1 MVAYFLRHA
10 DAEPRVTNDHERKL
24 TPKGLEQAEKVGKF
38 IVRCGLLP
46 EIILTSP
53 VVRARQTARIAA
65 EKLGDTEF
73 SEVDWLA
80 CGMTAE
86 TCLMELKA
94 HQGKASALLVGHE
107 PDFSETI
114 AAILGLGDAAAIK
127 LRKASLTGVEL
138 LDFQVGQ
145 GQLQFLVPSRLM

>member
-10 DAEPRVTNDHERKL
+10 DAEPRTTSDHERKL

-38 IVRCGLLP
+38 LVRCGLLP

-53 VVRARQTARIAA
+53 VVRARQTARIVA
-65 EKLGDTEF
+65 EKLGDADV

-80 CGMTAE
+80 CGMAAE
-86 TCLMELKA
+86 TCFMELKA
-94 HQGKASALLVGHE
+94 RQGTASVLLVGHE

-114 AAILGLGDAAAIK
+114 ASMLGVGDSAAIK
-127 LRKASLTGVEL
+127 VRKAALTGVEL
-138 LDFQVGQ
+138 LDFQAGQ
-145 GQLQFLVPSRLM
+145 GQLHFLVPARLM

>member
-10 DAEPRVTNDHERKL
+10 DAEPRTTGDHERKL

-38 IVRCGLLP
+38 LVRCGLLP

-53 VVRARQTARIAA
+53 LVRARQTAKIVG
-65 EKLGDTEF
+65 EKLGEAEVTQ
-73 SEVDWLA
+73 VDWLA

-86 TCLMELKA
+86 TCLMELEA
-94 HQGKASALLVGHE
+94 RQGAPSVLLVGHE

-114 AAILGLGDAAAIK
+114 AAMLGIEDSAAIK
-127 LRKASLTGVEL
+127 VRKAALTGIEL
-138 LDFQVGQ
+138 LNFQPGQ
-145 GQLQFLVPSRLM
+145 GELHFLVPVRLM